1 MYHRAM
7 RRQLSAILILG
18 LLAGCSWTR
27 KYISGGDE
35 AGFTTPQYALP
46 GVPLGEDPSPAR
58 AAVQKAE
65 PPAAPSA
72 AGKSAEVPAKPEPVT
87 AAEERAKYLDFHL
100 SAAVKYYDKRQY
112 RSAAA
117 EYGAALDYLAALD
130 ARAVDLLEH
139 QGSMLLKAGDI
150 AKAGKSFQAAIEK
163 GKELKASG
171 RDLSE
176 SYRKLGYCMERENK
190 AQEAISNYEEAL
202 EFTTSKTMKDN
213 IAQAIATLKKNQ
225 KAKGR

>member
-7 RRQLSAILILG
+7 RRQLSAILLLG
-18 LLAGCSWTR
+18 LLTGCSWTR

-46 GVPLGEDPSPAR
+46 GSPLGADPSPAR
-58 AAVQKAE
+58 AEVKAAE
-65 PPAAPSA
+65 TPAAPSA
-72 AGKSAEVPAKPEPVT
+72 AGKSAEAPAKPKPV
-87 AAEERAKYLDFHL
+87 AAEDERAKQLDFHL
-100 SAAVKYYDKRQY
+100 SAAEKYSAKRQY
-112 RSAAA
+112 RSASA

-130 ARAVDLLEH
+130 ARALDLLEQ

-150 AKAGKSFQAAIEK
+150 AKAGESFQAAIKK

-190 AQEAISNYEEAL
+190 TQEAISNYEEAL
-202 EFTTSKTMKDN
+202 EFTASKTMKDN
-213 IAQAIATLKKNQ
+213 ISQAIATLKKNQ